1 MAQLSRIKLT
11 STIPAMGA
19 SNGQI
24 QEPLIASE
32 IRLGSYLDLQTLQ
45 LGRHLNPR
53 DDFKKN
59 RATALA
65 ERHQLVA

>member
-1 MAQLSRIKLT
+1 
-11 STIPAMGA
+11 MGA

-59 RATALA
+59 RATDLA